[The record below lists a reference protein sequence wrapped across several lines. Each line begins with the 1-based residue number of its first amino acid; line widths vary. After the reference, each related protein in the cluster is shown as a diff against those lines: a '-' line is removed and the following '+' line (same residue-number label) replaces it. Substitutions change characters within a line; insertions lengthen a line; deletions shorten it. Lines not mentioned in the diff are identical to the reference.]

1 MKKILVVG
9 DMHVGSKVSLM
20 TNEVKLESGNVIKA
34 NPIQNL
40 IYSKWAEMVEE
51 VGTVDAT
58 IVLGDTIDGPD
69 VKGKGAGMWTTNLH
83 TQVRVASLLLSMID
97 SKKYLGVQG
106 SNYHVGDNLSADGA
120 VMSDLG
126 GVFGDEL
133 SVAVDSSRIHVSHS
147 VGVSSAGS
155 SYRPTPIA
163 REMMLA
169 AINKEEYGGFNLI
182 LRGHAH
188 YYVRVSFASTTGL
201 ICPCWKGR
209 DSFVARR
216 TLAFMPHLGYILLY
230 IKGKE
235 IEIEPHIF
243 VLKEQNLM
251 KEVKV

>member
-20 TNEVKLESGNVIKA
+20 PDEVQLESGNVVKS
-34 NPIQNL
+34 NSIQKL
-40 IYSKWAEMVEE
+40 IFEKWLEMVSS
-51 VGTVDAT
+51 VGNVDAA
-58 IVLGDTIDGPD
+58 IVLGDSIDGPD
-69 VKGKGAGMWTTNLH
+69 IKGKGVGMWTTDLH
-83 TQVRVASLLLSMID
+83 QQVRTASTLLDMID
-97 SKKYLGVQG
+97 TKKYVGVQG
-106 SNYHVGDNLSADGA
+106 SNYHVGDNMSADGA
-120 VMSDLG
+120 VLFELG

-133 SVAVDSSRIHVSHS
+133 SIVAGDSRIHVSHS

-216 TLAFMPHLGYILLY
+216 TLAFMPHLGYVVLN
-230 IKGKE
+230 IKGKD
-235 IEIEPHIF
+235 IQIEPHVF
-243 VLKEQNLM
+243 VLKEQNLI